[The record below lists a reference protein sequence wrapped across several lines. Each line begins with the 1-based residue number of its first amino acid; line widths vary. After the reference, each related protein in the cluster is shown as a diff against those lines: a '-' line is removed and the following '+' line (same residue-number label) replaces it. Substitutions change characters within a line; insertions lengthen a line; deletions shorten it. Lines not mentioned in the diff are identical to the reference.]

1 MGFLFPHLFP
11 SLPLPHS
18 SRRKRSTPCT
28 GRGSERRR
36 ERLNPSF
43 FHPWT
48 LSSPF
53 FFFLPP
59 NRGNYQRRNRHRLLT
74 RVMAREGGGGG
85 GGEGGGEVRWL
96 PIGEGIHFLTSSG
109 AWVYLLKARAA
120 PLCLASPLLYLKSV
134 WYWIS
139 ARVSG
144 KVGALLNISIRLMDW
159 VERSQ
164 NKRVR
169 GRPADL
175 SGGAK
180 GTALIHPFQKC
191 NQN

>member
-53 FFFLPP
+53 FFFPP
-59 NRGNYQRRNRHRLLT
+59 KQRELSAPQPT
-74 RVMAREGGGGG
+74 QAFDEGDGAGGGRGRRRKRRRR
-85 GGEGGGEVRWL
+85 EVRWL

-109 AWVYLLKARAA
+109 AGVYLLKARAA

-144 KVGALLNISIRLMDW
+144 KSAHSSISQ
-159 VERSQ
+159 S
-164 NKRVR
+164 
-169 GRPADL
+169 DL
-175 SGGAK
+175 WIEWNGVKTSE
-180 GTALIHPFQKC
+180 
-191 NQN
+191 